1 MEFLTVGRIVKV
13 FGLKGE
19 VKILSTSDFRAQR
32 YKRGRVMS
40 LLNEATQERISVHV
54 KTYHA
59 TGNID
64 FVGFAEYSDANSVTP
79 LIGLLVQVEKDIK
92 PLPKNLYYHSDL
104 EACDVVDEQGTI
116 LGHVSK
122 VEEYSAQKSLRVSRP
137 NQKDF
142 LVPFVKAFIQ
152 KVDLEKKQIVITVWE
167 GLL

>member
-19 VKILSTSDFRAQR
+19 VKILSTSDFRTQR
-32 YKRGRVMS
+32 YKRGKVLY
-40 LLNEATQERISVHV
+40 LLNETTNERTTVHV
-54 KTYHA
+54 KSYHA
-59 TGNID
+59 SGALD
-64 FVGFAEYSDANSVTP
+64 FVGFTEYVDATAVTP
-79 LIGLLVQVEKDIK
+79 LIGLLVQVEKDAK
-92 PLPKNLYYHSDL
+92 PLAKNTYYHSDL
-104 EACDVVDEQGTI
+104 EACDVVDEQGNI